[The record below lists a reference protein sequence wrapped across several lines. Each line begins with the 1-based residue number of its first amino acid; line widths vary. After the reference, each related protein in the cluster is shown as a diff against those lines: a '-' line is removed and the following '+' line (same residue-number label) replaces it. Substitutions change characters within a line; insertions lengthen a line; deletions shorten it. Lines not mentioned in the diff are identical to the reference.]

1 MNRLEWI
8 VLLVSATYIA
18 VNLVSWAREANATA
32 EMCARD
38 APSGSKRQKRCT
50 VEELD

>member
-8 VLLVSATYIA
+8 VLIVSATYIIA
-18 VNLVSWAREANATA
+18 NIATMVTDSMDQPPARKH
-32 EMCARD
+32 
-38 APSGSKRQKRCT
+38 PSDPDRCT

>member
-8 VLLVSATYIA
+8 VLIVSATYII
-18 VNLVSWAREANATA
+18 ANIVT
-32 EMCARD
+32 MVTDSIDRPTTRKN
-38 APSGSKRQKRCT
+38 PSDPDRCT